1 MQSRIVKAMFLI
13 FINYSTSYV
22 FTLVTTFVM
31 MNKRGLI
38 IMAKSLKDLNKTS
51 ERVFKNGNSKAISLS
66 KKTIRLANFD
76 IGDTVEVQKMNG
88 GLFITKK
95 KESIEDRIKNFFQS
109 GGKYTELEVDWE
121 ERVGREI

>member
-13 FINYSTSYV
+13 FINYSTSDV

>member
-38 IMAKSLKDLNKTS
+38 VMAKSLKDLNKTS

>member
-1 MQSRIVKAMFLI
+1 MFLI

>member
-1 MQSRIVKAMFLI
+1 
-13 FINYSTSYV
+13 
-22 FTLVTTFVM
+22 M

>member
-13 FINYSTSYV
+13 FINYSTSHV

>member
-13 FINYSTSYV
+13 FINYSTSDV

-38 IMAKSLKDLNKTS
+38 VMAKSLKDLNKTS